1 MTNIP
6 EDSVLRRHFQ
16 SAMYTPGASATGSGA
31 AQARSTHSPQPAAT
45 APSSGGGLFGWLKKL
60 LGG

>member
-16 SAMYTPGASATGSGA
+16 SAMYTPGASASGSGTVEATTTQSPVA
-31 AQARSTHSPQPAAT
+31 AAAT
-45 APSSGGGLFGWLKKL
+45 SSSGGGLFGWLKKL
-60 LGG
+60 FGR